1 MNLTDSEVSLILS
14 AHDSRFKD
22 RPLKLLNDLDLDE
35 TSGII
40 YFIDSS
46 YEKEL
51 NDVIDEHIEC
61 LPRGRLFS
69 FDQENNRLE
78 MLSDGLYLPNG
89 IQLMPDKQS
98 LLINENSMARIVRLI
113 EFFSNN

>member
-1 MNLTDSEVSLILS
+1 MVLS
-14 AHDSRFKD
+14 SNDSRFKD
-22 RPLKLLNDLDLDE
+22 RPLKLVNDLDLDE
-35 TSGII
+35 TNGII

-61 LPRGRLFS
+61 VARGRLFS
-69 FDQENNRLE
+69 FDEENNRLE
-78 MLSDGLYLPNG
+78 MLKDGLYLPNG

-98 LLINENSMARIVRLI
+98 LLINENSMARILR
-113 EFFSNN
+113 